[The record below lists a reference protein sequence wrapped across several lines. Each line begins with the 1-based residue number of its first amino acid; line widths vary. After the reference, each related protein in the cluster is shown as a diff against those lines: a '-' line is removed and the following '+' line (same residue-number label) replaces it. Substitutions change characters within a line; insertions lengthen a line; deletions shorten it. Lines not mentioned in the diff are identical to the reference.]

1 MQRFSSAMRGLA
13 LALCTTATATATAT
27 ACAGAADG
35 SVSDGTTAD
44 AIIGGHADPN
54 DAAVVALV
62 EALGADEYTCTATF
76 ISTTVLLTAAHCV
89 VDENHPKVIPSKA
102 TFRVMLAASRAAAKK
117 SDWLPVRRANVHPH
131 PRYDGDAEH
140 DVAIV
145 ALDSPVAVTPIPIR
159 RTPITSALVGSSV
172 RLVGFGQ
179 STRRSSANDGSD
191 TRRTVTTTLR
201 GLDGNLVR
209 IGTTG
214 HQACDGDSGGPA
226 LLAVDGVETLV
237 ATDDLSATDV
247 NCAGGDLYQRVDLHL
262 DFIDSYL

>member
-1 MQRFSSAMRGLA
+1 MQRFASAMRGLT
-13 LALCTTATATATAT
+13 LALCATAT
-27 ACAGAADG
+27 ACAGASDG
-35 SVSDGTTAD
+35 GVSDGTTAD

-54 DAAVVALV
+54 DAAVVELV

-89 VDENHPKVIPSKA
+89 VDENHPNVIPSKA
-102 TFRVMLAASRAAAKK
+102 SFRVMRAASRADAKK

-131 PRYDGDAEH
+131 PRYDGDAAH

-145 ALDSPVAVTPIPIR
+145 VLDSPVAVTPIPIR

-191 TRRTVTTTLR
+191 TRHTVTTTLR

-226 LLAVDGVETLV
+226 FLAVDGVETLV